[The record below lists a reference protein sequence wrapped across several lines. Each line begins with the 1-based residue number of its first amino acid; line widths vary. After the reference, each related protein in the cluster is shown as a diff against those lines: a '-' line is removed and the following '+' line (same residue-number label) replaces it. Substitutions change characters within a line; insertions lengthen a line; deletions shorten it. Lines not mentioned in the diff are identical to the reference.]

1 MKLSKQAVGTL
12 LMTLQ
17 KCLIEETDITVLLEE
32 WDLEVR
38 DDEVWVS
45 NPPEF
50 VTESQQAFEESQAN
64 ENA

>member
-17 KCLIEETDITVLLEE
+17 KCLIEETDITVLLED

-38 DDEVWVS
+38 DDEVWVT

-50 VTESQQAFEESQAN
+50 VAESQQAFEESQASD
-64 ENA
+64 NA

>member
-17 KCLIEETDITVLLEE
+17 KCLIEETDITVLLED

-38 DDEVWVS
+38 DDEVWVT
-45 NPPEF
+45 NPPQF
-50 VTESQQAFEESQAN
+50 VTESQQAFEESQAT

>member
-17 KCLIEETDITVLLEE
+17 KCLFEETDITVLLED

-38 DDEVWVS
+38 DDEVWVT
-45 NPPEF
+45 NPPQF
-50 VTESQQAFEESQAN
+50 VTESQQAFEESQAT

>member
-17 KCLIEETDITVLLEE
+17 KCLIEETDITVLLED
-32 WDLEVR
+32 WNLEVR
-38 DDEVWVS
+38 DDEVWVT
-45 NPPEF
+45 NPPQF
-50 VTESQQAFEESQAN
+50 VTESQQAFEESQAT

>member
-17 KCLIEETDITVLLEE
+17 KCLIEETDITVLLED

-38 DDEVWVS
+38 DDEVWVT
-45 NPPEF
+45 NPPQF
-50 VTESQQAFEESQAN
+50 VTESQQTFEESQAT

>member
-32 WDLEVR
+32 WDLDVR